1 MCEPQANRGSGG
13 WLNVAF
19 PQQQILARIVR
30 GFSLILEASIE
41 TIPSVF
47 GLAFRAIISK
57 GAIPP
62 AQMLSD
68 DIPHL
73 A

>member
-1 MCEPQANRGSGG
+1 
-13 WLNVAF
+13 
-19 PQQQILARIVR
+19 
-30 GFSLILEASIE
+30 LEASIE